1 MGTRHYFRQNLASV
15 NQKKFYFHLSPD
27 FIENLNALA
36 GQEKV
41 DAARAAVG
49 QAGHKVFK
57 TEARKIVR
65 KYKGPLNRG
74 WYKYGYKGKKR
85 VPGTMMKS
93 IVFQLNK
100 NKQEMNGI
108 FSVKDPL
115 GHLIEY
121 GHVTRKG
128 LIKSGLLKG
137 FQRKT
142 KSKGKSFVP
151 AFPFMRPTITSK
163 SEAATEQMAKVLR
176 KFILNPKG

>member
-1 MGTRHYFRQNLASV
+1 MGTRHYFKQNLASV
-15 NQKKFYFHLSPD
+15 NQKKFYFHISPD
-27 FIENLNALA
+27 FIANLNALA

-41 DAARAAVG
+41 EAGRKAVG
-49 QAGHKVFK
+49 QAGHRVFK
-57 TEARKIVR
+57 PEARKVVR
-65 KYKGPLNRG
+65 RYKGPLNRG
-74 WYKYGYKGKKR
+74 WYKYGFKGKKR

-100 NKQEMNGI
+100 NKQEINGV
-108 FSVKDPL
+108 FSTKDPL

-163 SEAATEQMAKVLR
+163 SEAATEQMAKALR